1 MAINCGTK
9 ASVFVR
15 QAASTCS
22 FKSSESWIILNPI
35 EQRIKTKIEAAGKPL
50 KEWDININ
58 RGILTGYNEAF
69 IIDRRKKDELIQ
81 QDPKSAEIIRP
92 ILRGRDIKRYSYEF
106 ADIYLIATFPSLKID
121 IEKYPAVK
129 QHLLSF
135 GYDRLKQTGEQGARK
150 KTSNKWFETQ
160 DSIGYWD
167 DFSKQKLL
175 WAETMRIH
183 RSDAINFPRFGFE
196 ANGQYIT
203 DKTCFFA
210 TGSHLKFIL
219 GVLNSNVGR
228 YLCSQYVSILDD
240 GGYLMQKIYLEK
252 IPIAPYSS
260 RLEKAVEC
268 EANDRKDDEINNIV
282 YELYNLTQD
291 EIKFVESSQ
300 NLPLQ
305 R

>member
-1 MAINCGTK
+1 MNADSWLILSGIEKQIKEKIERVGTPLKNWDVQINYG
-9 ASVFVR
+9 
-15 QAASTCS
+15 
-22 FKSSESWIILNPI
+22 
-35 EQRIKTKIEAAGKPL
+35 IKTGF
-50 KEWDININ
+50 
-58 RGILTGYNEAF
+58 NEAF
-69 IIDRRKKDELIQ
+69 IIDGKKRKELIEQ
-81 QDPKSAEIIRP
+81 HSKSEEIIRP
-92 ILRGRDIKRYSYEF
+92 ILRGRDIKRYGYDF
-106 ADIYLIATFPSLKID
+106 ADLWLINTHNGLK
-121 IEKYPAVK
+121 EKNIKPINIKDYPAIK
-129 QHLLSF
+129 NHLDQFYPELQKRTDK
-135 GYDRLKQTGEQGARK
+135 GDTPYNLRNCAYME
-150 KTSNKWFETQ
+150 
-160 DSIGYWD
+160 

-183 RSDAINFPRFGFE
+183 KDDTINFPRFGFE
-196 ANGQYIT
+196 TNGKYIT

-268 EANDRKDDEINNIV
+268 KANERKDDEINNIV
-282 YELYNLTQD
+282 YDLYNLTQD

>member
-1 MAINCGTK
+1 MNADSWLILSGIEKQIKEKIERVGTPLKNWDVQINYG
-9 ASVFVR
+9 
-15 QAASTCS
+15 
-22 FKSSESWIILNPI
+22 
-35 EQRIKTKIEAAGKPL
+35 IKTGF
-50 KEWDININ
+50 
-58 RGILTGYNEAF
+58 NEAF
-69 IIDRRKKDELIQ
+69 IIDGKKRKELIEQ
-81 QDPKSAEIIRP
+81 HSKSEEIIRP
-92 ILRGRDIKRYSYEF
+92 ILRGRDIKRYGYEF

-135 GYDRLKQTGEQGARK
+135 GYDRLKQTGEKGARK
-150 KTSNKWFETQ
+150 MTSNKWFETQ
-160 DSIGYWD
+160 DSIGYWE

-183 RSDAINFPRFGFE
+183 KDDTINFPRFGFE
-196 ANGQYIT
+196 TNGKYIT

-268 EANDRKDDEINNIV
+268 KANERKDDEINNIV
-282 YELYNLTQD
+282 YDLYNLTQD